1 MNGRYDNSNDK
12 VFVCRL
18 HGIDGQPYSQ
28 VGRPDL
34 DMIQKEVRV
43 GMFHVEKGSQII
55 PGYSRPCPM
64 SHPGS
69 TLAKDSIYRTYR
81 ACDERFL

>member
-1 MNGRYDNSNDK
+1 MNGGYDNSNDK
-12 VFVCRL
+12 VFVCKL
-18 HGIDGQPYSQ
+18 HEIVGQPYSQ
-28 VGRPDL
+28 VGRPNL
-34 DMIQKEVRV
+34 DMIQKEVRG

-55 PGYSRPCPM
+55 PGYSRPCPN

-69 TLAKDSIYRTYR
+69 TLGKDSIYRTYR